1 MIKKYLSISITI
13 AVTFA
18 LLSLQSC
25 GKLASLLTFN
35 NLKLQ
40 PGSVTVTIPATS
52 DTAAVLTLGSATN
65 NYNVDSFI
73 KATTGST
80 LGISNI
86 TSVKLSSCTI
96 TITSGENTTN
106 NFANFSSCDAS
117 FYSNNDNTPY
127 EISIPSN
134 PDVYSTTL
142 TMPVD
147 TTVELKNYLSGS
159 TFTYSLSG
167 KLRRATTVPL
177 TCTISYS
184 FTMNVQG

>member
-1 MIKKYLSISITI
+1 MIKKYLSGSITI

-25 GKLASLLTFN
+25 GKLASSLVFN

-40 PGSVTVTIPATS
+40 PGSVTFTIPPTPS
-52 DTAAVLTLGSATN
+52 LDSTILGSATN
-65 NYNVDSFI
+65 SYNVDSFI
-73 KATTGST
+73 KANTAST

-86 TSVKLSSCTI
+86 TSVKLSSCVI
-96 TITSGENTTN
+96 TITSGADSTN
-106 NFANFSSCDAS
+106 NFANFSSCVAS
-117 FYSNNDNTPY
+117 FYSNNNTTPY
-127 EISIPSN
+127 SISIPSN
-134 PDVYSTTL
+134 PDAYSTTL

-147 TTVELKNYLSGS
+147 TTAELKSYLSGN
-159 TFTYSLSG
+159 TFNYSVSG
-167 KLRRATTVPL
+167 KLRRATTQTL